1 MKKILIMSL
10 MLVVSSVLFAVTV
23 ANAGTPDMTVVEN
36 PQAVVDLVERITA
49 NLYLAFGSSNGKLL
63 L

>member
-1 MKKILIMSL
+1 MMKKILIMSL

-36 PQAVVDLVERITA
+36 PQAVVDLVEYSMWA
-49 NLYLAFGSSNGKLL
+49 NLQESLPRRIASR
-63 L
+63 